1 MEKELEKYYE
11 MAKKFNQDRYGV
23 TEWVKQRE
31 ELAKKQKEDP
41 EATYAYIGLSEPGYY
56 LWEDTV
62 VALMFQL
69 QELFKNKG

>member
-1 MEKELEKYYE
+1 MEKALEKYFE
-11 MAKKFNQDRYGV
+11 KAKKFNQDRYGI
-23 TEWVKQRE
+23 TEWAKQRE
-31 ELAKKQKEDP
+31 ETAKKQRENP
-41 EATYAYIGLSEPGYY
+41 EMMYVGISEPAYY